1 MTIVLWSLRFRE
13 IVFLWIKR
21 CNICVC
27 AIYALILFA
36 AHNTI
41 DLSQVSVP
49 VRPAAP
55 QPVTSSSHVIQQSN
69 NVVPPPVTSS
79 VQVIQQS
86 VQVLSQPVAYNSQA
100 IAQQSGQVLSQPVA
114 SHSQA
119 IAQRQPGQLVVSS
132 MSHLLDPPKLTVRFP
147 SFVTQEKLIQNSID
161 RSSELTNQ
169 PYKSQYTLNLILVVQ
184 TSVTRC

>member
-13 IVFLWIKR
+13 IVFLWIKW

-86 VQVLSQPVAYNSQA
+86 VQVLSQPVA
-100 IAQQSGQVLSQPVA
+100 

-169 PYKSQYTLNLILVVQ
+169 PYKSHYTLNLILVVQ

>member
-1 MTIVLWSLRFRE
+1 M
-13 IVFLWIKR
+13 
-21 CNICVC
+21 
-27 AIYALILFA
+27 
-36 AHNTI
+36 
-41 DLSQVSVP
+41 
-49 VRPAAP
+49 
-55 QPVTSSSHVIQQSN
+55 
-69 NVVPPPVTSS
+69 TSS

-184 TSVTRC
+184 TSVTRCWNKSSLNISKSGPKSIVGTPNFRWKEMFFKTTQKVTKYLVNICWDICHQEL